1 MNVRFNQDFRIPAGP
16 DFNVVLS
23 VPVVTIP
30 AKSQNYMG
38 LGAME
43 RVLSGFSSSRSGW
56 PPPPTLLG
64 LSEGQGCL
72 PHDSLTLLPASWVL

>member
-43 RVLSGFSSSRSGW
+43 RVLSGF
-56 PPPPTLLG
+56 PAPDLAG
-64 LSEGQGCL
+64 LPLRPCWDFLKGRVVC
-72 PHDSLTLLPASWVL
+72 PMIR